1 MYDHILHHGKNF
13 CRYYL
18 QACVIEAILKC
29 HMKECFKINGKK
41 KKRIIMPKKANKLNP
56 KIIK

>member
-41 KKRIIMPKKANKLNP
+41 KKNYDA
-56 KIIK
+56 